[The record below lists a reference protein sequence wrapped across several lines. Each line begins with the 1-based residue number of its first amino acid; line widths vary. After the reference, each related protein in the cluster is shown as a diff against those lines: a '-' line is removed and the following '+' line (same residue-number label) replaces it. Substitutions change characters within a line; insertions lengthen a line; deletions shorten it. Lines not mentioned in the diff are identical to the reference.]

1 VFYQFIH
8 YLAYVNPTMSI
19 QETLFQLIKGS
30 LPPNISFVHALSE
43 LLGISY
49 DSVYRRVRGEKELT
63 LEELKAICEA
73 YNISVDSLFN
83 IKSHHISFNSLAIG
97 EDGFSMENWLQT
109 LLTEIKFIHRCKQS
123 EIIYAAKD
131 IPLFYYFEFPEIAAF
146 KFFFWQQVLIP
157 SGSSVN
163 QKLSLE
169 VPGNLFETGRQL
181 LSYYIRIPVIE
192 IWSEETISSVLR
204 QIEYCFV
211 AGFFVRN
218 EDVFKLCDVLETWL
232 SHVQNQAEC
241 GFQFMPGTTPEGIQN
256 SYKLFHNDVLVND
269 NTILVTMNER
279 KVTYNTY
286 NVINQLITTSPVFC
300 DQIEKSL
307 RILMQKSTM
316 ISGTSSKERHR
327 FFNVLHE
334 KVKMLRSRIE
344 RMA

>member
-1 VFYQFIH
+1 MNQVI
-8 YLAYVNPTMSI
+8 SI
-19 QETLFQLIKGS
+19 QESLFQLIKGS
-30 LPPNISFVHALSE
+30 LPPNISFVHAISE

-73 YNISVDSLFN
+73 YNLSVDNLFN
-83 IKSHHISFNSLAIG
+83 LKSHQISFQSMAIG
-97 EDGFSMENWLQT
+97 EGGVSLEEWLQT
-109 LLTEIKFIHRCKQS
+109 LLTEIKKIHQCKQK

-131 IPLFYYFEFPEIAAF
+131 IPIFYYFEFPEIAAF

-157 SGSSVN
+157 SGGSVN
-163 QKLSLE
+163 QKLTLD
-169 VPGNLFETGRQL
+169 VPEILFETGHQL
-181 LSYYIRIPVIE
+181 LSYYIKVPVIE

-211 AGFFVRN
+211 AGFFARN

-232 SHVQNQAEC
+232 SHVQAQAEY
-241 GFQFMPGTTPEGIQN
+241 GFQFMLGTPPEGIEN
-256 SYKLFHNDVLVND
+256 SYKLFHNEVLVND
-269 NTILVTMNER
+269 NTILVSMDGR
-279 KVTYNTY
+279 KISYNTY
-286 NVINQLITTSPVFC
+286 NIINQLITTSPVFC

-327 FFNVLHE
+327 FFNTLHE
-334 KVKMLRSRIE
+334 KVRMLRCRIE
-344 RMA
+344 RMV